1 MSTWRMAGLNYV
13 NYSNIAA
20 KTLRKSLKSN
30 LRDDAAKRDASIIR
44 IFFWEDGSI
53 LNEGQ
58 KPKAAEQKPK
68 T

>member
-20 KTLRKSLKSN
+20 KVLRKSLKSN
-30 LRDDAAKRDASIIR
+30 LKDEAGKRDQSFIKFSYWANG
-44 IFFWEDGSI
+44 EI
-53 LNEGQ
+53 LAAGQ
-58 KPKAAEQKPK
+58 KPTSDKEK

>member
-30 LRDDAAKRDASIIR
+30 LKEEAAKRDVSGIR
-44 IFFWEDGSI
+44 FFYWENGDVLPAG
-53 LNEGQ
+53 E
-58 KPKAAEQKPK
+58 KPKINYVDKAV
-68 T
+68 